1 MTEHERVE
9 TVLRHHPAGK
19 CRKFVTIQTSRMP
32 PWDMPVQ
39 TDLSTLAGLLHRPAF
54 LTCLLGRATSSAC
67 KTKMNRNMPG
77 LHHLAANIQIKY
89 EDILLHFLF
98 GHTVSTV
105 IPCPELSYLIVRI
118 LWLTM
123 LASLDGFQ
131 TLLLNEFNA
140 LRINRKFF
148 ITMYIRKRPSIAILI
163 CTYSSQCNA
172 NRCHAHSTLVP
183 FQSYQHIFLA

>member
-1 MTEHERVE
+1 
-9 TVLRHHPAGK
+9 
-19 CRKFVTIQTSRMP
+19 
-32 PWDMPVQ
+32 
-39 TDLSTLAGLLHRPAF
+39 
-54 LTCLLGRATSSAC
+54 
-67 KTKMNRNMPG
+67 MPG

-148 ITMYIRKRPSIAILI
+148 ITTSESTHPLPYSYVRTLLNVTPIDAMLI
-163 CTYSSQCNA
+163 QHWYHSSHINIFFSHRIPCPMDKPLCTSF
-172 NRCHAHSTLVP
+172 V
-183 FQSYQHIFLA
+183 